1 VGGGEPQGLV
11 EADGVRPPP
20 VRRQLDQAAA
30 LPARHLD
37 RPLDHPPAEPV
48 AALAGGDA
56 DALDLRPQHAVPAQP
71 GDHGQLQRPDD
82 APARLRDQQLVALV
96 GRDPLE
102 RRVVGVVGRPLAAGP
117 DRVIGQQRHDL
128 RHVLAPRLA
137 QQRRP
142 RCRCCLLRLHPV
154 SVAGRL
160 T

>member
-1 VGGGEPQGLV
+1 
-11 EADGVRPPP
+11 
-20 VRRQLDQAAA
+20 

-96 GRDPLE
+96 GRDQLE
-102 RRVVGVVGRPLAAGP
+102 RGEVGVVGRPLAAGP

-128 RHVLAPRLA
+128 GHVLAPRLA

-142 RCRCCLLRLHPV
+142 RCLCCLLRLHPV